1 MGLEGNA
8 DRQKG
13 VIFILSVL
21 LNTNDVIDKA
31 RVDLVAILT
40 LRRDDP
46 PPRHKPSAAILTL
59 RRDDPPWASLV
70 AHDVFLDGSWACQGA
85 HITTRTAAL
94 LVLGG
99 PLGTALLARRVAPSR
114 RVLVSLSDGCPSPAP
129 PPSAGF

>member
-31 RVDLVAILT
+31 RVDLV
-40 LRRDDP
+40 
-46 PPRHKPSAAILTL
+46 AILTL